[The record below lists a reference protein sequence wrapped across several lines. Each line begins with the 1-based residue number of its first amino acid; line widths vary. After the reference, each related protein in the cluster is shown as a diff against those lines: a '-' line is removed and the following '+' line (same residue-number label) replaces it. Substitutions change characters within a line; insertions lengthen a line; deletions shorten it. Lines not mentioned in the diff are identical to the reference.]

1 MRISKLYMPAVLTVG
16 ALALAGC
23 GGGSGTTGPGDT
35 DPDPATIKIVK
46 GAYFGDDTN
55 RYTCDADDGCEYTVD
70 ADGEVQETEAQLE
83 TAGFVITQPEDP
95 RTCGTGTVE
104 NDDGV
109 CVPDTSKPSP
119 LQLSQALEG
128 AVDKLE
134 TMSGTGKDSALMK
147 ARDARA
153 KARSLV
159 ETKGVS
165 VDARAAAVEAAG
177 YLTAVQDAIEDVKK
191 ALEAAGNVATDKQKE
206 DAMVAQEAAELTL
219 GRLGFINR
227 AFDTDAKLDKRAS
240 DTAALVRG
248 LFYDPDG
255 TTFIDEFALTNEI
268 HRVSAIPT
276 LWNEGAFRRGS
287 AGERGETFAEIFG
300 PLVVDVPHG
309 GNTPAGGLPKGISVE
324 GEKVPS
330 AEFTA
335 EDNRIETG
343 ERFMGIMGSYV
354 YAGELDADGNRP
366 AVAMGTE
373 FDEDWYFF
381 EPVPTNRYVEDTTQ
395 DDLTY
400 KPAEF
405 VEWGLWLVDDADGDG
420 TADDTALRLYAGPGV
435 GSGPVVNPNQGW
447 GAIDGAATSATYE
460 GSATG
465 LSARRTGG
473 TTAEPTYASGH
484 FTADVELNATFG
496 ASPMLG
502 GTIDNFQ
509 GGSHTDGN
517 WELTL
522 TRRAFPAGGF
532 ATGAV
537 TGANNG
543 SWSAYSYGGAN
554 VADGVT
560 AKRPDGIYGD
570 FVAEFGAGGNARRG
584 DGVAAGVY
592 HTTPKQE

>member
-1 MRISKLYMPAVLTVG
+1 MRMYKLYMPAVTLAS

-23 GGGSGTTGPGDT
+23 GGGSGTTPPPPPEGLEPGESSNPIG
-35 DPDPATIKIVK
+35 DPPKI
-46 GAYFGDDTN
+46 
-55 RYTCDADDGCEYTVD
+55 YTCDENHDGNCDFDPDNPPTEEEAED
-70 ADGEVQETEAQLE
+70 AG
-83 TAGFVITQPEDP
+83 ITITDYDP
-95 RTCGTGTVE
+95 MRPPAST
-104 NDDGV
+104 
-109 CVPDTSKPSP
+109 P
-119 LQLSQALEG
+119 LQLSRALDE
-128 AVDKLE
+128 AVGELE
-134 TMSGTGKDSALMK
+134 TMSGSGKDSALMK

-165 VDARAAAVEAAG
+165 AQARAAAVEAAG
-177 YLTAVQDAIEDVKK
+177 YLKAVQDAIEDVKK
-191 ALEAAGNVATDKQKE
+191 ALEAAGNVATDKQKA
-206 DAMVAQEAAELTL
+206 DAMAAQEAAERTL
-219 GRLGFINR
+219 GRLGAINR
-227 AFDTDAKLDKRAS
+227 AFDTDAELDKRAS

-248 LFYDPDG
+248 LFYDPAG
-255 TTFIDEFALTNEI
+255 TTFIDEFELTNEI
-268 HRVSAIPT
+268 HRISAIPT
-276 LWNEGAFRRGS
+276 PWNEGAFRRGT

-330 AEFTA
+330 ADFTN
-335 EDNRIETG
+335 EEGRIETG
-343 ERFMGIMGSYV
+343 QRFRGIQGSYV
-354 YAGELDADGNRP
+354 YTGELEGNNRP
-366 AVAMGTE
+366 AVAEGTE

-405 VEWGLWLVDDADGDG
+405 VEWGLWLEDIDSNANGEQPG
-420 TADDTALRLYAGPGV
+420 LRMYAGRGS
-435 GSGPVVNPNQGW
+435 GSGPVVLNQGW
-447 GAIDGAATSATYE
+447 GAINGAATSATYE

-473 TTAEPTYASGH
+473 TTAAPTYASGH

-496 ASPMLG
+496 AGTPMLG

-522 TRRAFPAGGF
+522 TRETFDGTDGIDNDDGDFAGGISGYWT
-532 ATGAV
+532 AD
-537 TGANNG
+537 
-543 SWSAYSYGGAN
+543 SYGGEN
-554 VADGVT
+554 TGDD

-570 FVAEFGAGGNARRG
+570 FVAEFGDGGNARRG